1 MKVLLNKCTLKNKH
15 IQENSFYARFF
26 KSLQHDLRGVEFTK
40 KFHMIL
46 PTVSIAAASIHCLI
60 PCHSG
65 LLKAYGLIYE
75 VN

>member
-46 PTVSIAAASIHCLI
+46 PTVSIAAASIHC
-60 PCHSG
+60 HSG
-65 LLKAYGLIYE
+65 LLKAYGLI
-75 VN
+75 NIRS